1 MAVFKFHPAI
11 DGIKFPLAS
20 DFRGINDM
28 DVMEVTSTLAQF
40 ADSDVT
46 LSFTGKNFEYDFG
59 GNALQVTS
67 GTVTGMTVVDENEVA
82 LTVTGLNLSAPT
94 LADRLSEATG
104 TAAVAYLMSG
114 NDDLN
119 GTKGD
124 DVLLGYRGKDDLS
137 GGLGNDTLYGGA
149 GKDSFVF
156 DTKLG
161 KNNVDHLAD
170 FNVPKDK
177 IMLDDD
183 IFAKAGADGALRAGR
198 YVEGDHAL
206 DRSDRIIYDQDSGSI
221 FYDKDGSG
229 AAKQVLFATVAAGTD
244 LSVADFFLF

>member
-11 DGIKFPLAS
+11 DGVDFPLAN
-20 DFRGINDM
+20 DFSGIINM
-28 DVMEVTSTLAQF
+28 DVKKLTSTLAQF
-40 ADSDVT
+40 ADSDAT
-46 LSFTGKNFEYDFG
+46 LSFTGKNFGYDTG
-59 GNALQVTS
+59 GNSLQVTS
-67 GTVTGMTVVDENEVA
+67 GTVTGMTVVDEIGLA
-82 LTVTGLNLSAPT
+82 LTVTGWNLSAT
-94 LADRLSEATG
+94 KLADRLFEAKG
-104 TAAVAYLMSG
+104 TAAVAYMMSG

-124 DVLLGYRGKDDLS
+124 DVLLGYRGKDELS
-137 GGLGNDTLYGGA
+137 GGRGNDVLYGGA

-170 FNVPKDK
+170 FDAPKDT
-177 IMLDDD
+177 ILLDHD
-183 IFAKAGADGALRAGR
+183 IFTKAGADGALRAGR

-206 DRSDRIIYDQDSGSI
+206 DRTDRIIYDQDSGSI